1 MKCRFPNCHRDARKG
16 NTMCNRHFSAG
27 DSVVNDRRK
36 RKERE
41 KRNAIKR

>member
-1 MKCRFPNCHRDARKG
+1 MKCRFPNCRRDARKG